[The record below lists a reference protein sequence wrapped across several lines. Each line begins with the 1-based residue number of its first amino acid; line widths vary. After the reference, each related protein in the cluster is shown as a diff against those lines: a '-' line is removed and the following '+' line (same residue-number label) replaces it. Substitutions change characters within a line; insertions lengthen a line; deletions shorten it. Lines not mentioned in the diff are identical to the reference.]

1 MIRSD
6 WHIHSEYSYDA
17 ALPLETIAQEAIRQ
31 GLTRVGITDHL
42 NFNDHNFMTN
52 LRDSAAGFVQGDITE
67 LPDTA
72 FWA

>member
-17 ALPLETIAQEAIRQ
+17 ALSLETIAQAAMDQ

-42 NFNDHNFMTN
+42 NFNDSSFI
-52 LRDSAAGFVQGDITE
+52 GDIHRSAQQVHA
-67 LPDTA
+67 L
-72 FWA
+72 